1 MKNVPREILLI
12 DDEEDILD
20 FLSHFLRKEG
30 YDIKAFNNPL
40 PALNYLKDAKPSL
53 IITDL
58 LMPEMDGY
66 ELFIFFKAEDGTR
79 YIPLFIMSCKNS
91 DFDKYVAFKV
101 GAEDYFPKPFKI
113 KDLVE
118 KINEMLLPA

>member
-1 MKNVPREILLI
+1 
-12 DDEEDILD
+12 
-20 FLSHFLRKEG
+20 
-30 YDIKAFNNPL
+30 
-40 PALNYLKDAKPSL
+40 
-53 IITDL
+53 
-58 LMPEMDGY
+58 MPEMDGY
-66 ELFIFFKAEDGTR
+66 ELCKKIKSDPATR